1 MTLKVG
7 LWELQIRIC
16 SRGRGRGVWLRGAE
30 VGDELK
36 VDLMKGGR
44 GTLVLFGSRH
54 FAESWLAGAVLT
66 ALGPGS
72 GSC

>member
-1 MTLKVG
+1 M
-7 LWELQIRIC
+7 
-16 SRGRGRGVWLRGAE
+16 WLRGAE

-36 VDLMKGGR
+36 VELRKGGR
-44 GTLVLFGSRH
+44 GTLVLFGLRH

-72 GSC
+72 C